1 MICSIILHS
10 GIYIYLIQF
19 VKKCFHLIGCSFS
32 FVQTPQRKT
41 WFKPQDTVIPHGP
54 GEKGKA
60 FYLPP
65 GLEQA
70 KEELYRVNGFN
81 ALVSDFI
88 SLNRT
93 LPDIRHT
100 G

>member
-1 MICSIILHS
+1 M
-10 GIYIYLIQF
+10 
-19 VKKCFHLIGCSFS
+19 GCLFS

-41 WFKPQDTVIPHGP
+41 WFKPQRTVIPHGP

-93 LPDIRHT
+93 LPDIRHA